1 MIYLEN
7 TTETQVVYI
16 PKQPAIITE
25 TLAEKIEKQEDKD
38 GSSCDY
44 LFPDYEWYLDVH
56 DAPIDK
62 GKEVFMKLYKNR
74 LRGKK

>member
-25 TLAEKIEKQEDKD
+25 EENDKD
-38 GSSCDY
+38 GST
-44 LFPDYEWYLDVH
+44 
-56 DAPIDK
+56 I
-62 GKEVFMKLYKNR
+62 
-74 LRGKK
+74 

>member
-25 TLAEKIEKQEDKD
+25 EEKQE
-38 GSSCDY
+38 
-44 LFPDYEWYLDVH
+44 EH
-56 DAPIDK
+56 
-62 GKEVFMKLYKNR
+62 E
-74 LRGKK
+74 